1 MRFFI
6 FLMVSLYWLNVQG
19 QENQIINLYDAFG
32 DEAGEAI
39 HNWGFSALINYN
51 GKLILFDGGA
61 SSDILKH
68 NSEIAGVDLSDVDI
82 AVLSH
87 SHYDHISGFDYLLE
101 VNPKVKLYLPFDR
114 TIGGRPVSNE
124 QQAEFN
130 KNNRIGYRFKDAD
143 VTYVKENLEIAPGIV
158 LIATTSKLMG
168 LFSRYPPHEEK
179 LLTVGIPELSLAL
192 SNQEKKWTLVVGCS
206 HSQVEEIVAE
216 TGNYLQTGI
225 SGLAGGFHLFPYD
238 NEYIKDL
245 SETIKKELMVEWVA
259 PAHCT
264 GEVGHEYLKT
274 LFGKNYKYF
283 GLGSKVKF

>member
-1 MRFFI
+1 MRILI
-6 FLMVSLYWLNVQG
+6 FLMVLLYWFNVQG

-32 DEAGEAI
+32 DEAGESI
-39 HNWGFSALINYN
+39 PNWGFSSLINYD
-51 GKLILFDGGA
+51 GKLILFDGGS

-68 NSEIAGVDLSDVDI
+68 NSEIAGVDLSKVDI

-124 QQAEFN
+124 KQAEFN
-130 KNNRIGYRFKDAD
+130 KNYRIGYRFKDAD
-143 VTYVKENLEIAPGIV
+143 VTYIKENTEITPGIV
-158 LIATTSKLMG
+158 LITTTSKLVG
-168 LFSRYPPHEEK
+168 LYYKYPPYDEK
-179 LLTVGIPELSLAL
+179 LLTVGLPELSLAL
-192 SNQEKKWTLVVGCS
+192 LNQERKWTLVVGCS

-216 TGNYLQTGI
+216 TGKYLETEI
-225 SGLAGGFHLFPYD
+225 SGVAGGFHLFPYD

-245 SETIKKELMVEWVA
+245 SETIKKKLKVEWVA

-264 GEVGHEYLKT
+264 GEAAHEQLKAI
-274 LFGKNYKYF
+274 FGENYKYF